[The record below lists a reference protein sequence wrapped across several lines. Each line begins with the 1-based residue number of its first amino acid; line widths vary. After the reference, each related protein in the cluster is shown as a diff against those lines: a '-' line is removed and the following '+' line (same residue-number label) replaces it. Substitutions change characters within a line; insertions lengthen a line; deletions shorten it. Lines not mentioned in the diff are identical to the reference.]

1 MRRRNTPKKSGAN
14 HAGTKRS
21 TESMLQNNETV
32 AKTDEELSVS
42 QPLEG
47 PDYRE
52 MSKPHGPPTEHFL
65 NLVSA
70 KMDSK
75 HKVVMATPNF
85 LGEAAEVV

>member
-1 MRRRNTPKKSGAN
+1 MRRRNIPKKSGAN
-14 HAGTKRS
+14 HAGTK
-21 TESMLQNNETV
+21 QNNETA
-32 AKTDEELSVS
+32 AKTDEELSAS
-42 QPLEG
+42 QSLEG

-85 LGEAAEVV
+85 LGEVAEVV